1 MEKIADE
8 ITSVGKTKWRSKE
21 VKKIKFTYH
30 QKKIW
35 QIIDDLKLFQL
46 HVKIEHQKITNLLD
60 TTSDNVPRFISK
72 KWAEAHYQSVS
83 IEDRYTQIN
92 K

>member
-1 MEKIADE
+1 MK
-8 ITSVGKTKWRSKE
+8 KCRSKE
-21 VKKIKFTYH
+21 DEIYIPPKKKR
-30 QKKIW
+30 W
-35 QIIDDLKLFQL
+35 QIIDDLRLFKLY
-46 HVKIEHQKITNLLD
+46 VNIEHQKITNLLD

-72 KWAEAHYQSVS
+72 KWAEVHYQSVS